1 MNLETIQDPGFMK
14 QYNDKELK
22 ALGEDIRAFLIE
34 KLSVTGGHLGP
45 NLGVVE
51 LTLTLHQLYD
61 TPKDKLIWDVGHQ
74 SYVHKILTG
83 RADRFDSLRQ
93 YQGLCGFPKRSESE
107 HDVWET
113 GHSST
118 SLSAAEGMALANQL
132 KGGDSK
138 VAAIIGDGALT
149 GGMALE
155 ALNHIGHEQTDLTI
169 ILNDNEMSI
178 SPNVGALHSML
189 GRIRTAGT
197 YRRTKEDVDHMLRR
211 IPAFGSKLAS
221 YADRM
226 KDSMKQMVLSG
237 MFFEEL
243 GFTYLGPVD
252 GHDLDDL
259 HANIKYA
266 RDTNGPVIVHVL
278 SKKGK
283 GYTPAEND
291 AKGTWH
297 GLGPYKIESG
307 EVIKKPA
314 AAPAYSAV
322 FSNTLQKI
330 AEMDPRL
337 VAVTAAMSG
346 GTKLDTFAEKF
357 PDRMFD
363 VGIAEQHATTMSG
376 ALATQ
381 GMKPVFGVYSTF
393 LQRGYDQLVHDVCR
407 QNLNVLFGI
416 DRAGLVGADG
426 ETHQGVFDI
435 AYLRHLPNMKI
446 LMPKDENELQHM
458 LYSAF
463 HNDDGPT
470 AVRYP
475 RGNGLGVEMDE
486 EFQLI
491 PYGKWEIVR
500 EGTDCTI
507 LSFGTMLPIVEEA
520 AAVLSERGTSVRI
533 VNARSAKPLDDEML
547 EELAEEGKP
556 VLTVEEAALK
566 GSFGSAVLEYMA
578 DHEHD
583 SLSVRRMG
591 IADYYVE
598 HGSVPELYEELGLT
612 SEKVVEKVM
621 AMTSKERTNIR
632 DE

>member
-583 SLSVRRMG
+583 SLPVRRMG

-632 DE
+632 G

>member
-51 LTLTLHQLYD
+51 LTLTLHQLYN

-132 KGGDSK
+132 KGEDAK

-155 ALNHIGHEQTDLTI
+155 ALNHIGHEQTDVTI

-330 AEMDPRL
+330 AEMDSRL
-337 VAVTAAMSG
+337 VAVTAAMAG

-486 EFQLI
+486 EFQMI

-520 AAVLSERGTSVRI
+520 AAELSGQGTSVRI
-533 VNARSAKPLDDEML
+533 VNARSAKPLDEAML

-583 SLSVRRMG
+583 SLPVRRMG

-612 SEKVVEKVM
+612 PEKVVEKVT

-632 DE
+632 G